1 MKRTGEKKQIIFAL
15 ITVFLWA
22 TMAPAVKFMQDSVP
36 TTEVLFIA
44 GVFSVVF
51 LLGRLI
57 ANGKVKAYRTFGA
70 RNYKV
75 VLGLGFLG
83 FFVYEFLY
91 YFGIAQLTASTAC
104 ILNYLWPVM
113 LVLFSCLILKEPF
126 TTRKVIAMVASF
138 LGVVVLSVGGN
149 DQYGAHPVLGIV
161 GCVIAAVSYGLFSVL
176 NKRED
181 LDQDL
186 CMPIYWGVTMV
197 SGLIAGIF
205 EGGWMMPDWKT
216 WLILAW
222 LGIGANAVGYLI
234 WAIALNDSKNSARIA
249 NFAFLVPVLSMLL
262 SALILREQIHWNGIV
277 ALALILGGILY
288 QSVEKTADNAK
299 LK

>member
-1 MKRTGEKKQIIFAL
+1 MKRTGEKKQIIYAL
-15 ITVFLWA
+15 LTVFIWA
-22 TMAPAVKFMQDSVP
+22 TMAPAVKLMQDSVP
-36 TTEVLFIA
+36 TTEVLFLA

-57 ANGKVKAYRTFGA
+57 ANGKVKEYRTFGA

-75 VLGLGFLG
+75 VFGLGFLG

-104 ILNYLWPVM
+104 ILNYLWPIM

-126 TTRKVIAMVASF
+126 TTRKVLAMVASF
-138 LGVVVLSVGGN
+138 LGVVVLSAGGN

-161 GCVIAAVSYGLFSVL
+161 GCIVAAVSYGLFSVL

-197 SGLIAGIF
+197 SGLIAGF
-205 EGGWMMPDWKT
+205 VEGGWTMPDLKT

-222 LGIGANAVGYLI
+222 LGVMANAVGYLI

-262 SALILREQIHWNGIV
+262 SALILREQIHWNGIA
-277 ALALILGGILY
+277 ALVLILGGILY
-288 QSVEKTADNAK
+288 QSYEKKTE
-299 LK
+299 

>member
-1 MKRTGEKKQIIFAL
+1 MKRTGEKKQIVYAVL
-15 ITVFLWA
+15 TVFLWA
-22 TMAPAVKFMQDSVP
+22 TMAPAVKLMQDSVP
-36 TTEVLFIA
+36 TTEVLFLA

-57 ANGKVKAYRTFGA
+57 ANGKVKEYRTFGA
-70 RNYKV
+70 QNYKA

-104 ILNYLWPVM
+104 ILNYLWPIM

-138 LGVVVLSVGGN
+138 LGVVVLSAGGN
-149 DQYGAHPVLGIV
+149 DQYGAHPMLGIV
-161 GCVIAAVSYGLFSVL
+161 GCIVAAVSYGLFSVL

-197 SGLIAGIF
+197 SGLIAGF
-205 EGGWMMPDWKT
+205 VEGGWTMPDLKT

-222 LGIGANAVGYLI
+222 LGVMANAVGYLI

-262 SALILREQIHWNGIV
+262 SALILREQIHWNGIA
-277 ALALILGGILY
+277 ALVLILGGILY
-288 QSVEKTADNAK
+288 QSYEKKTE
-299 LK
+299 

>member
-1 MKRTGEKKQIIFAL
+1 
-15 ITVFLWA
+15 
-22 TMAPAVKFMQDSVP
+22 MAPAVKLMQDSVP
-36 TTEVLFIA
+36 TTEVLFLA

-57 ANGKVKAYRTFGA
+57 ANGKVKEYRTFGA
-70 RNYKV
+70 QNYKV

-126 TTRKVIAMVASF
+126 TTRKVIAMAASF
-138 LGVVVLSVGGN
+138 LGVVVLSAGGN

-161 GCVIAAVSYGLFSVL
+161 GCIIAAVSYGLFSIL

-186 CMPIYWGVTMV
+186 CMPIFWGVTMV
-197 SGLIAGIF
+197 SGLIAGF
-205 EGGWMMPDWKT
+205 VEGGWTMPDLKT

-222 LGIGANAVGYLI
+222 LGVMANAVGYLI

-262 SALILREQIHWNGIV
+262 SALILREQIHWNGIA
-277 ALALILGGILY
+277 ALVLILGGILY
-288 QSVEKTADNAK
+288 QSYEKKTE
-299 LK
+299 

>member
-1 MKRTGEKKQIIFAL
+1 MKRTGEKKQIVYAVL
-15 ITVFLWA
+15 TVFLWA
-22 TMAPAVKFMQDSVP
+22 TMAPAVKLMQDSVP
-36 TTEVLFIA
+36 TTEVLFLA

-57 ANGKVKAYRTFGA
+57 ANGKVKEYRTFGA
-70 RNYKV
+70 QNYKV

-91 YFGIAQLTASTAC
+91 YYGIAQLTASTAC

-126 TTRKVIAMVASF
+126 TTRKVLAMVASF
-138 LGVVVLSVGGN
+138 LGVVVLSAGGN

-161 GCVIAAVSYGLFSVL
+161 GCIVAAVSYGLFSVL

-197 SGLIAGIF
+197 SGLIAGF
-205 EGGWMMPDWKT
+205 VEGGWTMPDLKT

-222 LGIGANAVGYLI
+222 LGVMANAVGYLI

-262 SALILREQIHWNGIV
+262 SALILREQIHWNGIA
-277 ALALILGGILY
+277 ALVLILGGILY
-288 QSVEKTADNAK
+288 QSYEKKTE
-299 LK
+299 

>member
-1 MKRTGEKKQIIFAL
+1 MKRTGEKKQIVYAVL
-15 ITVFLWA
+15 TVFLWA
-22 TMAPAVKFMQDSVP
+22 TMAPAVKLMQDSVP
-36 TTEVLFIA
+36 TTEVLFLA

-57 ANGKVKAYRTFGA
+57 ANGKVKEYRTFGA
-70 RNYKV
+70 QNYKV

-126 TTRKVIAMVASF
+126 TTRKVLAMVASF
-138 LGVVVLSVGGN
+138 LGVVVLSAGGN

-161 GCVIAAVSYGLFSVL
+161 GCIVAAVSYGLFSVL

-197 SGLIAGIF
+197 SGLIAGF
-205 EGGWMMPDWKT
+205 VEGGWTMPDLKT

-222 LGIGANAVGYLI
+222 LGVMANAVGYLI

-262 SALILREQIHWNGIV
+262 SALILREQIHWNGIA
-277 ALALILGGILY
+277 ALVLILGGILY
-288 QSVEKTADNAK
+288 QSAEKK
-299 LK
+299 K

>member
-1 MKRTGEKKQIIFAL
+1 MKRTGEKRQIVYAVL
-15 ITVFLWA
+15 TVFLWA
-22 TMAPAVKFMQDSVP
+22 TMAPAVKLMQDSVP
-36 TTEVLFIA
+36 TTEVLFLA

-57 ANGKVKAYRTFGA
+57 ANGKVKEYRTFGA
-70 RNYKV
+70 QNYKV

-126 TTRKVIAMVASF
+126 TTRKVLAMVASF
-138 LGVVVLSVGGN
+138 LGVVVLSAGGN

-161 GCVIAAVSYGLFSVL
+161 GCIVAAVSYGLFSVL

-197 SGLIAGIF
+197 SGLIAGF
-205 EGGWMMPDWKT
+205 VEGGWTMPDLKT

-222 LGIGANAVGYLI
+222 LGVMANAVGYLI

-288 QSVEKTADNAK
+288 QSYEKKTE
-299 LK
+299 

>member
-1 MKRTGEKKQIIFAL
+1 MKRTGEKKQIVYAVL
-15 ITVFLWA
+15 TVFLWA
-22 TMAPAVKFMQDSVP
+22 TMAPAVKLMQDSVP
-36 TTEVLFIA
+36 TTEVLFLA

-57 ANGKVKAYRTFGA
+57 ANGKVKEYRTFGA
-70 RNYKV
+70 QNYKA

-104 ILNYLWPVM
+104 ILNYLWPIM

-138 LGVVVLSVGGN
+138 LGVVVLSAGGN
-149 DQYGAHPVLGIV
+149 DQYGAHPMLGIV
-161 GCVIAAVSYGLFSVL
+161 GCIVAAVSYGLFSVL

-197 SGLIAGIF
+197 SGLIAGF
-205 EGGWMMPDWKT
+205 VEGGWTMPDLKT

-222 LGIGANAVGYLI
+222 LGVMANAVGYLI

-288 QSVEKTADNAK
+288 QSYEKKTE
-299 LK
+299 

>member
-1 MKRTGEKKQIIFAL
+1 MKRTGEKKQIVYAL
-15 ITVFLWA
+15 LTVFLWA
-22 TMAPAVKFMQDSVP
+22 TMAPAVKLMQDSVP
-36 TTEVLFIA
+36 TTEVLFLA

-57 ANGKVKAYRTFGA
+57 ANGKVREYRTFGA

-104 ILNYLWPVM
+104 ILNYLWPIM

-126 TTRKVIAMVASF
+126 TTRKVLAMVASF
-138 LGVVVLSVGGN
+138 LGVVVLSAGGN

-161 GCVIAAVSYGLFSVL
+161 GCIVAAVSYGLFSVL

-197 SGLIAGIF
+197 SGLIAGF
-205 EGGWMMPDWKT
+205 VEGGWTMPDLKT

-222 LGIGANAVGYLI
+222 LGVMANAVGYLI

-262 SALILREQIHWNGIV
+262 SALILREQIHWNGIA
-277 ALALILGGILY
+277 ALVLILGGILY
-288 QSVEKTADNAK
+288 QSYEKKTE
-299 LK
+299 

>member
-1 MKRTGEKKQIIFAL
+1 MKRTGEKKQIVYAVL
-15 ITVFLWA
+15 TVFLWA
-22 TMAPAVKFMQDSVP
+22 TMAPAVKLMQDSVP
-36 TTEVLFIA
+36 TTEVLFLA

-57 ANGKVKAYRTFGA
+57 ANGKVKEYRTFGA
-70 RNYKV
+70 QNYKV

-113 LVLFSCLILKEPF
+113 LVLFSCFILKEPF
-126 TTRKVIAMVASF
+126 TTRKVLAMVASF
-138 LGVVVLSVGGN
+138 LGVVVLSAGGN

-161 GCVIAAVSYGLFSVL
+161 GCIVAAVSYGLFSVL

-197 SGLIAGIF
+197 SGLIAGF
-205 EGGWMMPDWKT
+205 VEGGWTMPDLKT

-222 LGIGANAVGYLI
+222 LGVMANAVGYLI

-262 SALILREQIHWNGIV
+262 SALILREQIHWNGIA
-277 ALALILGGILY
+277 ALVLILGGILY
-288 QSVEKTADNAK
+288 QSYEKKTE
-299 LK
+299 

>member
-1 MKRTGEKKQIIFAL
+1 MKRTGEKKQIVYAL

-22 TMAPAVKFMQDSVP
+22 TMAPAVKLMQDSVP
-36 TTEVLFIA
+36 TTEVLFLA

-57 ANGKVKAYRTFGA
+57 ANGKVKEYRTFGA
-70 RNYKV
+70 QNYKV

-138 LGVVVLSVGGN
+138 LGVVVLSAGGN

-161 GCVIAAVSYGLFSVL
+161 GCIVAAVSYGLFSVL

-197 SGLIAGIF
+197 SGLIAGF
-205 EGGWMMPDWKT
+205 VEGGWTMPDLKT

-222 LGIGANAVGYLI
+222 LGVMANAVGYLI

-262 SALILREQIHWNGIV
+262 SALILREQIHWNGIA
-277 ALALILGGILY
+277 ALVLILGGILY
-288 QSVEKTADNAK
+288 QSYEKKTE
-299 LK
+299 

>member
-1 MKRTGEKKQIIFAL
+1 MKRTGEKKQIVYAVL
-15 ITVFLWA
+15 TVFLWA
-22 TMAPAVKFMQDSVP
+22 TMAPAVKLMQDSVP
-36 TTEVLFIA
+36 TTEVLFLA
-44 GVFSVVF
+44 GLFSVVF

-57 ANGKVKAYRTFGA
+57 ANGKVKEYRTFGA
-70 RNYKV
+70 QNYKV

-104 ILNYLWPVM
+104 ILNYLWPIM

-126 TTRKVIAMVASF
+126 TTRKVLAMVASF
-138 LGVVVLSVGGN
+138 LGVVVLSAGGN

-161 GCVIAAVSYGLFSVL
+161 GCIVAAVSYGLFSVL

-197 SGLIAGIF
+197 SGLIAGF
-205 EGGWMMPDWKT
+205 VEGGWTMPDLKT

-222 LGIGANAVGYLI
+222 LGVMANAVGYLI

-288 QSVEKTADNAK
+288 QSYEKKTE
-299 LK
+299 

>member
-1 MKRTGEKKQIIFAL
+1 MKRTGEKRQIVYAVL
-15 ITVFLWA
+15 TVFLWA
-22 TMAPAVKFMQDSVP
+22 TMAPAVKLMQDSVP
-36 TTEVLFIA
+36 TTEVLFLA

-57 ANGKVKAYRTFGA
+57 ANGKAREYKTFGA

-91 YFGIAQLTASTAC
+91 YYGIDQLTASTAC

-126 TTRKVIAMVASF
+126 TTRKVLAMVASF
-138 LGVVVLSVGGN
+138 LGVVVLSAGGN

-161 GCVIAAVSYGLFSVL
+161 GCIVAAVSYGLFSVL

-197 SGLIAGIF
+197 SGLIAGF
-205 EGGWMMPDWKT
+205 VEGGWTMPDLKT

-222 LGIGANAVGYLI
+222 LGVMANAVGYLI

-288 QSVEKTADNAK
+288 QSYEKKTE
-299 LK
+299 

>member
-1 MKRTGEKKQIIFAL
+1 MKRTGEKKQIVYAL

-22 TMAPAVKFMQDSVP
+22 TMAPAVKLMQDSVP
-36 TTEVLFIA
+36 TTEVLFLA

-57 ANGKVKAYRTFGA
+57 ANGKVKEYRTFGA

-126 TTRKVIAMVASF
+126 TTRKVLAMVASF
-138 LGVVVLSVGGN
+138 LGVVVLSAGGN

-161 GCVIAAVSYGLFSVL
+161 GCIVAAVSYGLFSVL

-197 SGLIAGIF
+197 SGLIAGF
-205 EGGWMMPDWKT
+205 VEGGWTMPDLKT

-222 LGIGANAVGYLI
+222 LGVMANAVGYLI

-262 SALILREQIHWNGIV
+262 SALILREQIHWNGIA
-277 ALALILGGILY
+277 ALVLILGGILY
-288 QSVEKTADNAK
+288 QSYEKETE
-299 LK
+299 

>member
-1 MKRTGEKKQIIFAL
+1 MKRTGEKRQIVYAVL
-15 ITVFLWA
+15 TVFLWA
-22 TMAPAVKFMQDSVP
+22 TMAPAVKLMQDSVP
-36 TTEVLFIA
+36 TTEVLFLA

-57 ANGKVKAYRTFGA
+57 ANGKVKEYRTFGA
-70 RNYKV
+70 QNYKV

-126 TTRKVIAMVASF
+126 TTRKVLAMVASF
-138 LGVVVLSVGGN
+138 LGVVVLSAGGN

-161 GCVIAAVSYGLFSVL
+161 GCIVAAVSYGLFSVL

-197 SGLIAGIF
+197 SGLIAGF
-205 EGGWMMPDWKT
+205 VEGGWTMPDLKT

-222 LGIGANAVGYLI
+222 LGVMANAVGYLI

-262 SALILREQIHWNGIV
+262 SALILREQIHWNGIA
-277 ALALILGGILY
+277 ALVLILGGILY
-288 QSVEKTADNAK
+288 QSYEKKTE
-299 LK
+299 

>member
-1 MKRTGEKKQIIFAL
+1 MKRTGEKKQIVYAL

-22 TMAPAVKFMQDSVP
+22 TMAPAVKLMQDSVP
-36 TTEVLFIA
+36 TTEVLFLA

-57 ANGKVKAYRTFGA
+57 ANGKVKEYGTFGA

-104 ILNYLWPVM
+104 ILNYLWPIM

-149 DQYGAHPVLGIV
+149 DQYGAHPVLGII
-161 GCVIAAVSYGLFSVL
+161 GCIVAAVSYGLFSVL

-197 SGLIAGIF
+197 SGLIAGF
-205 EGGWMMPDWKT
+205 VEGGWVMPDWKT

-222 LGIGANAVGYLI
+222 LGIMANAVGYLI

-288 QSVEKTADNAK
+288 QSAEKTKN
-299 LK
+299 

>member
-1 MKRTGEKKQIIFAL
+1 MKRTGEKKQIVYAL

-22 TMAPAVKFMQDSVP
+22 TMAPAVKLMQDSVP
-36 TTEVLFIA
+36 TTEVLFLA

-57 ANGKVKAYRTFGA
+57 ANGKVKEYRTFGA
-70 RNYKV
+70 QNYKV

-126 TTRKVIAMVASF
+126 TTRKVLAMVASF
-138 LGVVVLSVGGN
+138 LGVVVLSAGGN

-161 GCVIAAVSYGLFSVL
+161 GCIVAAVSYGLFSVL

-197 SGLIAGIF
+197 SGLIAGF
-205 EGGWMMPDWKT
+205 VEGGWTMPDLKT

-222 LGIGANAVGYLI
+222 LGVMANAVGYLI

-262 SALILREQIHWNGIV
+262 SALILREQIHWNGIA
-277 ALALILGGILY
+277 ALVLILGGILY
-288 QSVEKTADNAK
+288 QSYEKKTE
-299 LK
+299 

>member
-1 MKRTGEKKQIIFAL
+1 MKRTGEKKQIVYAVL
-15 ITVFLWA
+15 TVFLWA
-22 TMAPAVKFMQDSVP
+22 TMAPAVKLMQDSVP
-36 TTEVLFIA
+36 TTEVLFLA

-57 ANGKVKAYRTFGA
+57 ANGKVKEYRTFGA
-70 RNYKV
+70 QNYKV

-104 ILNYLWPVM
+104 ILNYLWPIM

-126 TTRKVIAMVASF
+126 TTRKVLAMVASF
-138 LGVVVLSVGGN
+138 LGVVVLSAGGN
-149 DQYGAHPVLGIV
+149 DQYGEHPVLGIV
-161 GCVIAAVSYGLFSVL
+161 GCIVAAVSYGLFSVL

-197 SGLIAGIF
+197 SGLIAGF
-205 EGGWMMPDWKT
+205 VEGGWTMPDWKT

-222 LGIGANAVGYLI
+222 LGIMANAVGYLI

-262 SALILREQIHWNGIV
+262 SALILREQIHWNGIA
-277 ALALILGGILY
+277 ALVLILGGILY
-288 QSVEKTADNAK
+288 QSAEKK
-299 LK
+299 K

>member
-1 MKRTGEKKQIIFAL
+1 MKRTGEKRQIVYAVL
-15 ITVFLWA
+15 TVFLWA
-22 TMAPAVKFMQDSVP
+22 TMAPAVKLMQDSVP
-36 TTEVLFIA
+36 TTEVLFLA

-57 ANGKVKAYRTFGA
+57 ANGKVKEYRTFGA
-70 RNYKV
+70 QNYKV

-126 TTRKVIAMVASF
+126 TTRKVLAMVASF
-138 LGVVVLSVGGN
+138 LGVVVLSAGGN

-161 GCVIAAVSYGLFSVL
+161 GCIVAAVSYGLFSVL

-197 SGLIAGIF
+197 SGLIAGF
-205 EGGWMMPDWKT
+205 VEGGWTMPDLKT

-222 LGIGANAVGYLI
+222 LGVMANAVGYLI

-262 SALILREQIHWNGIV
+262 SALILREQIHWNGIA
-277 ALALILGGILY
+277 ALVLILGGILY
-288 QSVEKTADNAK
+288 QSYEKKNE
-299 LK
+299 

>member
-1 MKRTGEKKQIIFAL
+1 MKRTGEKKQIVYAVL
-15 ITVFLWA
+15 TVFLWA
-22 TMAPAVKFMQDSVP
+22 TMAPAVKLMQDSVP
-36 TTEVLFIA
+36 TTEVLFLA

-57 ANGKVKAYRTFGA
+57 ANGKVKEYRTFGA
-70 RNYKV
+70 QNYKV

-126 TTRKVIAMVASF
+126 TTRKVLAMVASF
-138 LGVVVLSVGGN
+138 LGVVVLSAGGN

-161 GCVIAAVSYGLFSVL
+161 GCIVAAVSYGLFSVL

-197 SGLIAGIF
+197 SGLIAGF
-205 EGGWMMPDWKT
+205 VEGGWTMPDLKT

-222 LGIGANAVGYLI
+222 LGVMANAVGYLI

-288 QSVEKTADNAK
+288 QSYEKKTE
-299 LK
+299 

>member
-1 MKRTGEKKQIIFAL
+1 MKRTGEKRQIVYAVL
-15 ITVFLWA
+15 TVFLWA
-22 TMAPAVKFMQDSVP
+22 TMAPAVKLMQDSVP
-36 TTEVLFIA
+36 TTEVLFLA

-57 ANGKVKAYRTFGA
+57 ANGKVKEYRTFGA
-70 RNYKV
+70 QNYKV

-126 TTRKVIAMVASF
+126 TTRKVLAMVASF
-138 LGVVVLSVGGN
+138 LGVVVLSAGGN

-161 GCVIAAVSYGLFSVL
+161 GCIVAAVSYGLFSVL

-197 SGLIAGIF
+197 SGLIAGF
-205 EGGWMMPDWKT
+205 VEGGWTMPDLKT

-222 LGIGANAVGYLI
+222 LGVMANAVGYLI

-262 SALILREQIHWNGIV
+262 SALILREQIHWNGIA
-277 ALALILGGILY
+277 ALVLILGGILY
-288 QSVEKTADNAK
+288 QSAEKK
-299 LK
+299 K

>member
-1 MKRTGEKKQIIFAL
+1 KE
-15 ITVFLWA
+15 
-22 TMAPAVKFMQDSVP
+22 
-36 TTEVLFIA
+36 
-44 GVFSVVF
+44 
-51 LLGRLI
+51 
-57 ANGKVKAYRTFGA
+57 YRTFGA
-70 RNYKV
+70 QNYKV

-138 LGVVVLSVGGN
+138 LGVVVLSAGGN

-161 GCVIAAVSYGLFSVL
+161 GCIVAAVSYGLFSVL

-186 CMPIYWGVTMV
+186 CMPIFWGVTMV
-197 SGLIAGIF
+197 SGLIAGF
-205 EGGWMMPDWKT
+205 VEGGWAMPDWKT

-222 LGIGANAVGYLI
+222 LGIMANAVGYLI

-288 QSVEKTADNAK
+288 QSYEKKTGEPNE
-299 LK
+299 

>member
-1 MKRTGEKKQIIFAL
+1 MKRTGEKKQIVYAVL
-15 ITVFLWA
+15 TVFLWA
-22 TMAPAVKFMQDSVP
+22 TMAPAVKLMQDSVP
-36 TTEVLFIA
+36 TTEVLFLA

-57 ANGKVKAYRTFGA
+57 ANGKVKEYRTFGA
-70 RNYKV
+70 QNYKA

-161 GCVIAAVSYGLFSVL
+161 GCIVAAVSYGLFSVL

-197 SGLIAGIF
+197 SGLIAGF
-205 EGGWMMPDWKT
+205 VEGGWTMPDLKT

-222 LGIGANAVGYLI
+222 LGVMANAVGYLI

-262 SALILREQIHWNGIV
+262 SALILREQIHWNGIA
-277 ALALILGGILY
+277 ALVLILGGILY
-288 QSVEKTADNAK
+288 QSAEKKNE
-299 LK
+299 

>member
-1 MKRTGEKKQIIFAL
+1 MKRTGEKKQIVYAVL
-15 ITVFLWA
+15 TVFLWA
-22 TMAPAVKFMQDSVP
+22 TMAPAVKLMQDSVP
-36 TTEVLFIA
+36 TTEVLFLA

-57 ANGKVKAYRTFGA
+57 ANGKVKEYRTFGA
-70 RNYKV
+70 QNYKA

-104 ILNYLWPVM
+104 ILNYLWPIM

-138 LGVVVLSVGGN
+138 LGVVVLSAGGN

-161 GCVIAAVSYGLFSVL
+161 GCIVAAVSYGLFSVL

-197 SGLIAGIF
+197 SGLIAGF
-205 EGGWMMPDWKT
+205 VEGGWTMPDLKT

-222 LGIGANAVGYLI
+222 LGVMANAVGYLI

-288 QSVEKTADNAK
+288 QSYEKKTE
-299 LK
+299 

>member
-1 MKRTGEKKQIIFAL
+1 MKRTGEKKQIVYAVL
-15 ITVFLWA
+15 TVFLWA
-22 TMAPAVKFMQDSVP
+22 TMAPAVKLMQDSVP
-36 TTEVLFIA
+36 TTEVLFLA

-57 ANGKVKAYRTFGA
+57 ANGKVKEYRTFGA
-70 RNYKV
+70 QNYKV

-104 ILNYLWPVM
+104 ILNYLWPIM

-161 GCVIAAVSYGLFSVL
+161 GCIVAAVSYGLFSVL

-197 SGLIAGIF
+197 SGLIAGF
-205 EGGWMMPDWKT
+205 VEGGWTMPDLKT

-222 LGIGANAVGYLI
+222 LGVMANAVGYLI

-262 SALILREQIHWNGIV
+262 SALILREQIHWNGIA
-277 ALALILGGILY
+277 ALVLILGGILY
-288 QSVEKTADNAK
+288 QSYEKKTE
-299 LK
+299 

>member
-1 MKRTGEKKQIIFAL
+1 MKRTGEKKQIVYAVL
-15 ITVFLWA
+15 TVFLWA
-22 TMAPAVKFMQDSVP
+22 TMAPAVKLMQDSVP
-36 TTEVLFIA
+36 TTEVLFLA

-57 ANGKVKAYRTFGA
+57 ANGKVKEYRTFGA
-70 RNYKV
+70 QNYKV

-126 TTRKVIAMVASF
+126 TTRKVLAMVASF
-138 LGVVVLSVGGN
+138 LGVVVLSAGGN

-161 GCVIAAVSYGLFSVL
+161 GCIVAAVSYGLFSVL

-197 SGLIAGIF
+197 SGLIAGF
-205 EGGWMMPDWKT
+205 VEGGWTMPDLKT

-222 LGIGANAVGYLI
+222 LGVMANAVGYLI

-249 NFAFLVPVLSMLL
+249 NVAFLVPVLSMLL

-288 QSVEKTADNAK
+288 QSYEKKTE
-299 LK
+299 

>member
-1 MKRTGEKKQIIFAL
+1 MKRTGEKKQIVYAVL
-15 ITVFLWA
+15 TVFLWA
-22 TMAPAVKFMQDSVP
+22 TMAPAVKLMQDSVP
-36 TTEVLFIA
+36 TTEVLFLA

-57 ANGKVKAYRTFGA
+57 ANGKVKEYRTFGA
-70 RNYKV
+70 QNYKV

-138 LGVVVLSVGGN
+138 LGVVVLSAGGN

-161 GCVIAAVSYGLFSVL
+161 GCIVAAVSYGLFSVL

-197 SGLIAGIF
+197 SGLIAGF
-205 EGGWMMPDWKT
+205 VEGGWTMPDLKT

-222 LGIGANAVGYLI
+222 LGVMANAVGYLI

-262 SALILREQIHWNGIV
+262 SALILREQIHWNGIA
-277 ALALILGGILY
+277 ALVLILGGILY
-288 QSVEKTADNAK
+288 QSYEKKTE
-299 LK
+299 

>member
-1 MKRTGEKKQIIFAL
+1 MKRTGEKRQIVYAVL
-15 ITVFLWA
+15 TVFLWA
-22 TMAPAVKFMQDSVP
+22 TMAPAVKLMQDSVP
-36 TTEVLFIA
+36 TTEVLFLA

-57 ANGKVKAYRTFGA
+57 ATGKVKEYRTFGA
-70 RNYKV
+70 QNYKV

-126 TTRKVIAMVASF
+126 TTRKVLAMVASF
-138 LGVVVLSVGGN
+138 LGVVVLSAGGN

-161 GCVIAAVSYGLFSVL
+161 GCIVAAVSYGLFSVL

-197 SGLIAGIF
+197 SGLIAGF
-205 EGGWMMPDWKT
+205 VEGGWTMPDLKT

-222 LGIGANAVGYLI
+222 LGVMANAVGYLI

-262 SALILREQIHWNGIV
+262 SALILREQIHWNGIA
-277 ALALILGGILY
+277 ALVLILGGILY
-288 QSVEKTADNAK
+288 QSYEKKTE
-299 LK
+299 

>member
-1 MKRTGEKKQIIFAL
+1 MKRTGEKRQIVYAVL
-15 ITVFLWA
+15 TVFLWA
-22 TMAPAVKFMQDSVP
+22 TMAPAVKLMQDSVP
-36 TTEVLFIA
+36 TTEVLFLA

-57 ANGKVKAYRTFGA
+57 ANGKVKEYRTFGA
-70 RNYKV
+70 QNYKV

-126 TTRKVIAMVASF
+126 TTRKVLAMVASF
-138 LGVVVLSVGGN
+138 LGVVVLSAGGN

-161 GCVIAAVSYGLFSVL
+161 GCIVAAVSYGLFSVL

-197 SGLIAGIF
+197 SGLIAGF
-205 EGGWMMPDWKT
+205 VEGGWTMPDLKT

-222 LGIGANAVGYLI
+222 LGVMANAVGYLI

-262 SALILREQIHWNGIV
+262 SALILREQIHWNGIA
-277 ALALILGGILY
+277 ALVLILGGILY
-288 QSVEKTADNAK
+288 QSYDKKTE
-299 LK
+299 

>member
-1 MKRTGEKKQIIFAL
+1 MKRTGEKKQIVYAVL
-15 ITVFLWA
+15 TVFLWA
-22 TMAPAVKFMQDSVP
+22 TMAPAVKLMQDSVP
-36 TTEVLFIA
+36 TTEVLFLA

-57 ANGKVKAYRTFGA
+57 ANGKVKEYRTFGA
-70 RNYKV
+70 QNYKV

-126 TTRKVIAMVASF
+126 TTRKVLAMVASF
-138 LGVVVLSVGGN
+138 LGVVVLSAGGN
-149 DQYGAHPVLGIV
+149 DQYGAHPMLGIV
-161 GCVIAAVSYGLFSVL
+161 GCIVAAVSYGLFSVL

-197 SGLIAGIF
+197 SGLIAGF
-205 EGGWMMPDWKT
+205 VEGGWTMPDLKT

-222 LGIGANAVGYLI
+222 LGVMANAVGYLI

-288 QSVEKTADNAK
+288 QSYEKKTE
-299 LK
+299 

>member
-1 MKRTGEKKQIIFAL
+1 MKRTGEKKQIVYAL
-15 ITVFLWA
+15 LTVFLWA
-22 TMAPAVKFMQDSVP
+22 TMAPAVKLMQDSVP

-57 ANGKVKAYRTFGA
+57 ANGKVKEYRTFGA
-70 RNYKV
+70 RNYKA

-126 TTRKVIAMVASF
+126 TTRKVLAMVASF
-138 LGVVVLSVGGN
+138 LGVVVLSAGGN
-149 DQYGAHPVLGIV
+149 DQYGAHPGLGIV
-161 GCVIAAVSYGLFSVL
+161 GCIVAAVSYGLFSVL

-197 SGLIAGIF
+197 SGLIAGF
-205 EGGWMMPDWKT
+205 VEGGWTMPDLKT

-222 LGIGANAVGYLI
+222 LGVMANAVGYLI

-262 SALILREQIHWNGIV
+262 SALILREQIHWNGIA
-277 ALALILGGILY
+277 ALVLILGGILY
-288 QSVEKTADNAK
+288 QSAEKK
-299 LK
+299 K

>member
-1 MKRTGEKKQIIFAL
+1 MKRTGEKKQIVYAVL
-15 ITVFLWA
+15 TVFLWA
-22 TMAPAVKFMQDSVP
+22 TMAPAVKLMQDSVP
-36 TTEVLFIA
+36 TTEVLFLA

-57 ANGKVKAYRTFGA
+57 ANGKVKEYRTFGA
-70 RNYKV
+70 QNYKV

-138 LGVVVLSVGGN
+138 LGVVVLSAGGN
-149 DQYGAHPVLGIV
+149 DQYGAHPMLGIV
-161 GCVIAAVSYGLFSVL
+161 GCIVAAVSYGLFSVL

-197 SGLIAGIF
+197 SGLIAGF
-205 EGGWMMPDWKT
+205 VEGGWTMPDLKT

-222 LGIGANAVGYLI
+222 LGVMANAVGYLI

-262 SALILREQIHWNGIV
+262 SALILREQIHWNGIA
-277 ALALILGGILY
+277 ALVLILGGILY
-288 QSVEKTADNAK
+288 QSYEKKTE
-299 LK
+299 

>member
-1 MKRTGEKKQIIFAL
+1 MKRTGEKRQIVYAVL
-15 ITVFLWA
+15 TVFLWA
-22 TMAPAVKFMQDSVP
+22 TMAPAVKLMQDSVP
-36 TTEVLFIA
+36 TTEVLFLA

-57 ANGKVKAYRTFGA
+57 ANGKVKEYRTFGA
-70 RNYKV
+70 QNYKA

-104 ILNYLWPVM
+104 ILNYLWPIM

-138 LGVVVLSVGGN
+138 LGVVVLSAGGN
-149 DQYGAHPVLGIV
+149 DQYGAHPMLGIV
-161 GCVIAAVSYGLFSVL
+161 GCIVAAVSYGLFSVL

-197 SGLIAGIF
+197 SGLIAGF
-205 EGGWMMPDWKT
+205 VEGGWTMPDLKT

-222 LGIGANAVGYLI
+222 LGVMANAVGYLI

-262 SALILREQIHWNGIV
+262 SALILREQIHWNGIA
-277 ALALILGGILY
+277 ALVLILGGILY
-288 QSVEKTADNAK
+288 QSYEKKTE
-299 LK
+299 

>member
-1 MKRTGEKKQIIFAL
+1 MKRTGEKRQIVYAVL
-15 ITVFLWA
+15 TVFLWA
-22 TMAPAVKFMQDSVP
+22 TMAPAVKLMQDSVP
-36 TTEVLFIA
+36 TTEVLFLA

-57 ANGKVKAYRTFGA
+57 ANGKVKEYRTFGA
-70 RNYKV
+70 QNYKV

-138 LGVVVLSVGGN
+138 LGVVVLSAGGN
-149 DQYGAHPVLGIV
+149 DQYGAHPMLGIV
-161 GCVIAAVSYGLFSVL
+161 GCIVAAVSYGLFSVL

-197 SGLIAGIF
+197 SGLIAGF
-205 EGGWMMPDWKT
+205 VEGGWTMPDLKT

-222 LGIGANAVGYLI
+222 LGVMANAVGYLI

-262 SALILREQIHWNGIV
+262 SALILREQIHWNGIA
-277 ALALILGGILY
+277 ALVLILGGILY
-288 QSVEKTADNAK
+288 QSYEKKTA
-299 LK
+299 

>member
-1 MKRTGEKKQIIFAL
+1 MKRTGEKKQIVYAVL
-15 ITVFLWA
+15 TVFLWA
-22 TMAPAVKFMQDSVP
+22 TMAPAVKLMQDSVP
-36 TTEVLFIA
+36 TTEVLFLA
-44 GVFSVVF
+44 GLFSVVF

-57 ANGKVKAYRTFGA
+57 ANGKVKEYRTFGA
-70 RNYKV
+70 QNYKV

-126 TTRKVIAMVASF
+126 TTRKVLAMVASF
-138 LGVVVLSVGGN
+138 LGVVVLSAGGN

-161 GCVIAAVSYGLFSVL
+161 GCIVAAVSYGLFSVL

-186 CMPIYWGVTMV
+186 GMPIYWGVTMV
-197 SGLIAGIF
+197 SGLIAGF
-205 EGGWMMPDWKT
+205 VEGGWTMPDLKT

-222 LGIGANAVGYLI
+222 LGVMANAVGYLI

-262 SALILREQIHWNGIV
+262 SALILREQIHWNGIA
-277 ALALILGGILY
+277 ALVLILGGILY
-288 QSVEKTADNAK
+288 QSYEKKTE
-299 LK
+299 

>member
-1 MKRTGEKKQIIFAL
+1 MKRTGEKKQIVYAVL
-15 ITVFLWA
+15 TVFLWA
-22 TMAPAVKFMQDSVP
+22 TMAPAVKLMQDSVP
-36 TTEVLFIA
+36 TTEVLFLA

-57 ANGKVKAYRTFGA
+57 ANGKVKEYRTFGA
-70 RNYKV
+70 QNYKV

-126 TTRKVIAMVASF
+126 TTRKVLAMVASF
-138 LGVVVLSVGGN
+138 LGVVVLSAGGN

-161 GCVIAAVSYGLFSVL
+161 GCIIAAVSYGLFSIL

-186 CMPIYWGVTMV
+186 CMPIFWGVTMV
-197 SGLIAGIF
+197 SGLIAGF
-205 EGGWMMPDWKT
+205 VEGGWTMPDLKT

-222 LGIGANAVGYLI
+222 LGVMANAVGYLI

-262 SALILREQIHWNGIV
+262 SALILREQIHWNGIA
-277 ALALILGGILY
+277 ALVLILGGILY
-288 QSVEKTADNAK
+288 QSAEKK
-299 LK
+299 K

>member
-1 MKRTGEKKQIIFAL
+1 MKRTGEKKQIVYAL
-15 ITVFLWA
+15 LTVFLWA
-22 TMAPAVKFMQDSVP
+22 TMAPAVKLMQDSVP

-51 LLGRLI
+51 LLGRLV
-57 ANGKVKAYRTFGA
+57 ANGKVREYRTFGA

-104 ILNYLWPVM
+104 ILNYLWPIM

-126 TTRKVIAMVASF
+126 TTRKVLAMVASF
-138 LGVVVLSVGGN
+138 LGVVVLSAGGN

-161 GCVIAAVSYGLFSVL
+161 GCIVAAVSYGLFSVL

-197 SGLIAGIF
+197 SGLIAGF
-205 EGGWMMPDWKT
+205 VEGGWTMPDLKT

-222 LGIGANAVGYLI
+222 LGIMANAVGYLI

-262 SALILREQIHWNGIV
+262 SALILREQIHWNGIA
-277 ALALILGGILY
+277 ALVLILGGILY
-288 QSVEKTADNAK
+288 QSAEKQNE
-299 LK
+299 